1 MALPLIH
8 NKQMEGAVTLDFYN
22 LSHLNLEESNN
33 ELQNMMRRGMNCM
46 NNLKTIIFTDFI
58 DEMEEN

>member
-1 MALPLIH
+1 MLPLVH
-8 NKQMEGAVTLDFYN
+8 NNQMEGAVTLDFYN

-46 NNLKTIIFTDFI
+46 NTLKTIIFTNFI
-58 DEMEEN
+58 DEMEED